1 MATKTVTIILFAA
14 DRELWTGSKARL
26 TVTDLSR
33 SPLRV
38 LKQQN
43 LKPGTSTV
51 IIRLDLH
58 FDAGQVYGL
67 SIDVPK
73 HRSAWQLINRRS
85 FLRRESSTEVE
96 GSDIILRLMLLPRKT
111 TSSDLTLGYERMLE
125 AGSPLTAGDTGLSE
139 GEYLAMSVARQMALL
154 NVEAKLRETLVLGVP
169 VSSYVRGVRYVAAD
183 RVFLFVHAS
192 LKQLVELSP
201 DFASVRGHKSPDDVP
216 IQLPAHPESW
226 KHRGFAAGNL
236 QLSFARDSQTLPS
249 DPGKPIFSVDAD
261 IDLATGLDHVF
272 EWLKNNVFDPGNK
285 TDQFRVYALLFA
297 QNVTP
302 YYTLDR
308 LPAPGSQRLS

>member
-1 MATKTVTIILFAA
+1 MAKKTITLIIFGA
-14 DRELWTGSKARL
+14 DRALWTGSKAKL

-51 IIRLDLH
+51 IIHLDLH

-96 GSDIILRLMLLPRKT
+96 GNDIIVRLMLLPRKT

-125 AGSPLTAGDTGLSE
+125 AGSPLTAGDPALSE
-139 GEYLAMSVARQMALL
+139 EEYLAMSVARQMALL
-154 NVEAKLRETLVLGVP
+154 NLEAKLRETLVLGVP
-169 VSSYVRGVRYVAAD
+169 VSSYVKGVRYVAAD

-192 LKQLVELSP
+192 LKQLVELSA

-216 IQLPAHPESW
+216 VQLPAHPESW
-226 KHRGFAAGNL
+226 KHRGFGAGNL
-236 QLSFARDSQTLPS
+236 QLSFSGESQTLPS
-249 DPGKPIFSVDAD
+249 DPSQPIFSVDAD
-261 IDLATGLDHVF
+261 IDLATGLDHVI
-272 EWLKNNVFDPGNK
+272 EWLKNNVFEPGNK

-302 YYTLDR
+302 YYTLDP
-308 LPAPGSQRLS
+308 LPAREFRD